1 MAIEADFPGMPIHAT
16 WFPNQR
22 IDGRPVFGP
31 KGQDIYPD
39 IIPDPDNRGPYRIGS
54 RPVAPRRDFGPCW
67 WCGRTDHHHRHC
79 STQLPTYKWTQDM
92 RRRVAN
98 NRGWYRAWLER
109 KHWKREEM
117 WAELR
122 ARRESRG
129 RLSEEAAATLAAAE
143 ADADAEQARDDMG
156 VDPIDDEEWEDPA
169 PADDED
175 DEEPFAEI

>member
-1 MAIEADFPGMPIHAT
+1 
-16 WFPNQR
+16 
-22 IDGRPVFGP
+22 
-31 KGQDIYPD
+31 
-39 IIPDPDNRGPYRIGS
+39 
-54 RPVAPRRDFGPCW
+54 
-67 WCGRTDHHHRHC
+67 
-79 STQLPTYKWTQDM
+79 M

-109 KHWKREEM
+109 KHRKREEM

-156 VDPIDDEEWEDPA
+156 VDPNDDEEWEDPA